1 MIGLFKRKSEEE
13 KLWEIFEQEA
23 MPLSPDLFRV
33 AMYLKRDRDLAE
45 DLLQETLMQGLKSF
59 HRYEPGTNCK
69 AWLTTIMYN
78 THYKQLRKQT
88 NMQIVQDPEEKI
100 MQTLAF
106 EPSIPQRLTDEDII
120 RAVEKV
126 PDIFREV
133 ILLCD
138 VEDFSYKEIASML
151 DIPIGTVMSRLHRGR
166 KLLRGELAV
175 IAREYGIG
183 ESGDSDN
190 VAMFTSK
197 GGKS

>member
-1 MIGLFKRKSEEE
+1 MIGPFKRRRDEE
-13 KLWEIFEQEA
+13 KRWHNFEQEA
-23 MPLSPDLFRV
+23 MPLAPDLFRV

-45 DLLQETLMQGLKSF
+45 DLLQETMMQGLKSF

-88 NMQIVQDPEEKI
+88 NMQMVQDPEERI
-100 MQTLAF
+100 VQTLAF
-106 EPSIPQRLTDEDII
+106 EPSVPQQLTDEDII
-120 RAVEKV
+120 EAVGKL
-126 PDIFREV
+126 PRIFREV

-183 ESGDSDN
+183 GSADTDN
-190 VAMFTSK
+190 VAAFTSK

>member
-1 MIGLFKRKSEEE
+1 MIGLFKKKSEEE
-13 KLWEIFEQEA
+13 RLWEIFEQEA

-88 NMQIVQDPEEKI
+88 NMQVVQDPEEKI
-100 MQTLAF
+100 LQTLAF

-120 RAVEKV
+120 SAVEKV
-126 PDIFREV
+126 PDIFKEV